1 MGEVVGSRRAGA
13 CELLEYR
20 YGPQLLPDSPVH
32 APGMWRYSGLLP
44 LEDGPIR
51 YPLPVGGTPLIA
63 SPGLRRD
70 LEMPRLWVKDETRGP
85 SASNKDRATALVIE
99 TGLRT
104 GADTIT
110 ISSTGNAAVATAF
123 GAAAAGLRSVI
134 FVPQECNPGKIA
146 LMQAAGA
153 LVLRAAGG
161 YPQAFRLS
169 REGARRLGWLDRNT
183 GVNPLTLEAKKTVA
197 LEIWEQLGRSRP
209 DVVLVPVG
217 DGPTLCGL
225 AKGFRELLLC
235 GAIDRV
241 PRLIGVQAANCRPLV
256 RAWLGEPADAQD
268 HGPTIADGIAVTE
281 PSIGPLALQDV
292 RDSDGAY
299 VAVTDEDL
307 QRAVSVL
314 ARSAGVGSEPA
325 GAACLAGLWKALEL
339 GHVERTETAVL
350 LVTGRELAHAAHP
363 GALTGQA
370 PVVAGWN
377 DVEEHLALL

>member
-1 MGEVVGSRRAGA
+1 MGSRRTEE

-20 YGPQLLPDSPVH
+20 YGPQLLPDTLMS
-32 APGMWRYSGLLP
+32 APGMWRYAGLLP

-51 YPLPVGGTPLIA
+51 YPLPVGGTPLIG

-70 LEMPRLWVKDETRGP
+70 LAMPRLWIKDETRGP

-99 TGLRT
+99 SGLRA

-123 GAAAAGLRSVI
+123 GAAAAGMRSVI
-134 FVPQECNPGKIA
+134 FVPEDCNPGKID
-146 LMQAAGA
+146 LMRAAGA

-161 YPQAFRLS
+161 YPEAFRLS
-169 REGARRLGWLDRNT
+169 REAARRLGWLDRNT

-197 LEIWEQLGRSRP
+197 LEIWEQLSRSRP
-209 DVVLVPVG
+209 DVVFVPVG

-235 GAIDRV
+235 GAMDRV
-241 PRLIGVQAANCRPLV
+241 PRLIGVQAAHCQPLA
-256 RAWLGEPADAQD
+256 RAWRGEPADARA

-281 PSIGPLALQDV
+281 PSIGSLALQDV
-292 RDSDGAY
+292 RDSGGAY
-299 VAVTDEDL
+299 VAVSDEEL

-314 ARSAGVGSEPA
+314 ASTAGIGSEPA

-339 GHVERTETAVL
+339 GFVERSETAVL
-350 LVTGRELAHAAHP
+350 LVTGRELAHP
-363 GALTGQA
+363 TVSGARGGQA
-370 PVVAGWN
+370 PVVSGWK
-377 DVEEHLALL
+377 DVEEHLAHL